1 MKRKKLVAGSRN
13 RKKMSTDLEKV
24 LRNSITV
31 KPKNKPKDEI
41 VYVRFEGED
50 VRKLD
55 RFKKKLKFDT
65 RSEVVRDLTRAA
77 MNSKGAQKYF

>member
-1 MKRKKLVAGSRN
+1 MKRKKLAPRKSRTGNKSIEKLLGS
-13 RKKMSTDLEKV
+13 
-24 LRNSITV
+24 SITV

-50 VRKLD
+50 VRRLD
-55 RFKKKLKFDT
+55 RLGKKLKFNT

-77 MNSKGAQKYF
+77 MNSKAAQKYL